1 MVKVKVP
8 AELCRRVSTRAMNYA
23 QTEMH
28 RRGWSESTIRRLYIA
43 NGDGIVGIASPDKHI
58 FYQERGIRSFLMHS
72 LEGKKVPIG
81 DRILTVKD
89 VGKPGFVH
97 IPRPGG
103 GPDIVKWRNQ
113 KWKHPGIKPQNILKD
128 SISRAILEERAGIQT
143 EIQRRLEGR

>member
-1 MVKVKVP
+1 MVVVKVP
-8 AELCRRVSTRAMNYA
+8 AELCRRVSQKALNYA
-23 QTEMH
+23 QEEMS
-28 RRGWSESTIRRLYIA
+28 RRGWSSNTARRLYTTE
-43 NGDGIVGIASPDKHI
+43 GDGVVGIASPDKHI
-58 FYQERGIRSFLMHS
+58 FYQEHGINAFLMHA

-81 DRILTVKD
+81 DRILTVRD

-113 KWKHPGIKPQNILKD
+113 KWRHPGIKPQNILKN
-128 SISRAILEERAGIQT
+128 SLSRSILEEKPGINR